1 VKGKNLNSTTT
12 VFSGITG
19 SSWNCVPLSI
29 RELYL
34 DCKINELGIGEG
46 QMMRTTVR
54 RKAKDLE
61 TAMGARKNEPSEEA
75 PVHKKASRKE
85 SA

>member
-1 VKGKNLNSTTT
+1 MRLAGHVVLINLLLMLQSQSPMNLQLFAAT
-12 VFSGITG
+12 F
-19 SSWNCVPLSI
+19 PEDLS
-29 RELYL
+29 R
-34 DCKINELGIGEG
+34 IGED

-54 RKAKDLE
+54 RKARELE

-75 PVHKKASRKE
+75 PCHNKASRKE